1 MNYLDFI
8 ERYWVVFTVFVH
20 SMFPNVLQCSPMC
33 SRDSF
38 YDDPLHWSYKTD
50 SSSGERTEDSND
62 ENHWKN
68 DYPDEDEHIFADCM
82 DVDDTRPGVEQLD
95 LDQEWEVS
103 FGSEFGNPLC
113 EEAHDDLADNDEFRD
128 VDDDDDNV
136 ELTPFRYT
144 SNQTRIMK
152 HLEKLRHES
161 KEVHIDDSDYSRS
174 SLSSRESSGGEEDH
188 N

>member
-8 ERYWVVFTVFVH
+8 E
-20 SMFPNVLQCSPMC
+20 
-33 SRDSF
+33 RDSF

-50 SSSGERTEDSND
+50 SSSAERTEDSND

-68 DYPDEDEHIFADCM
+68 DYPDEDENIFADCV
-82 DVDDTRPGVEQLD
+82 DGDDDTRPGVEQLD
-95 LDQEWEVS
+95 MDQEWEVS
-103 FGSEFGNPLC
+103 FGSEFGNPLYEC
-113 EEAHDDLADNDEFRD
+113 PSDDLADNDEFRD
-128 VDDDDDNV
+128 VDDEYNV
-136 ELTPFRYT
+136 DRMPFRYT

-161 KEVHIDDSDYSRS
+161 ENEHTDSSDSSRS
-174 SLSSRESSGGEEDH
+174 SVSSRGSSGGEEDH